1 MTAMTERSSSILF
14 VCSENAL
21 RSPMAEALTKH
32 RFGTDIYVDSVGVR
46 DSDLDPMAIAVMDEI
61 GVDMSRHK
69 SKRLDD
75 LMDTSFELIV
85 TLSPEAQH
93 KAIELTRVTASE
105 VEYWPTPD
113 PSVVEGHRDARL
125 AAYRDLRDYL
135 IRRIENRLG
144 GDGDTGG
151 DMAAD
156 GDSTDPPV

>member
-1 MTAMTERSSSILF
+1 MTDLPSSILF

-32 RFGTDIYVDSVGVR
+32 RFGTTVFVDSAGIR
-46 DSDLDPMAIAVMDEI
+46 DGELDPMASAVMDEI
-61 GVDMSRHK
+61 GVDLSRHK

-75 LMDTSFELIV
+75 LMDTSFEIIV

-113 PSVVEGHRDARL
+113 PSVAEGHREARL

-135 IRRIENRLG
+135 IKRIEVRFV
-144 GDGDTGG
+144 
-151 DMAAD
+151 AAE
-156 GDSTDPPV
+156 

>member
-1 MTAMTERSSSILF
+1 MF

-32 RFGTDIYVDSVGVR
+32 RFPIKIFVDSVGVR
-46 DSDLDPMAIAVMDEI
+46 DGALDPMAIAVMDEI
-61 GVDMSRHK
+61 GVDISRHR

-75 LMDTSFELIV
+75 LMDTSFEVIV
-85 TLSPEAQH
+85 TLSPEAQN

-113 PSVVEGHRDARL
+113 PSVAEGHRDARL

-135 IRRIENRLG
+135 IKRIEKRFG
-144 GDGDTGG
+144 ETG
-151 DMAAD
+151 
-156 GDSTDPPV
+156 

>member
-1 MTAMTERSSSILF
+1 MLDLPSSILY

-21 RSPMAEALTKH
+21 RSPIAESLTKSH
-32 RFGTDIYVDSVGVR
+32 FGSRIFIDSVGVR
-46 DSDLDPMAIAVMDEI
+46 DRTLDPMAVEVMNEI
-61 GVDMSRHK
+61 GIDMSRHK

-75 LMDTSFELIV
+75 LMDTSFEVIV

-113 PSVVEGHRDARL
+113 PSVAEGNRDARL

-135 IRRIENRLG
+135 MRRIVERFGN
-144 GDGDTGG
+144 TKN
-151 DMAAD
+151 
-156 GDSTDPPV
+156 

>member
-1 MTAMTERSSSILF
+1 MTDLPSSILF

-32 RFGTDIYVDSVGVR
+32 QFGTTVFVDSAGIR
-46 DSDLDPMAIAVMDEI
+46 DGELDPMASVVMDEI

-75 LMDTSFELIV
+75 LMDTSFEIIV
-85 TLSPEAQH
+85 TLSPEAEH

-113 PSVVEGHRDARL
+113 PSVAEGHREARL

-135 IRRIENRLG
+135 IKRIEVRF
-144 GDGDTGG
+144 
-151 DMAAD
+151 AAAE
-156 GDSTDPPV
+156 

>member
-1 MTAMTERSSSILF
+1 MTDLPSSILF

-32 RFGTDIYVDSVGVR
+32 RFGTTVFVDSAGIR
-46 DSDLDPMAIAVMDEI
+46 DGELDPMASAVMDEI
-61 GVDMSRHK
+61 GVDLSRHK

-75 LMDTSFELIV
+75 LMDTSFEIIV

-113 PSVVEGHRDARL
+113 PSVADGHREARL

-135 IRRIENRLG
+135 IKRIEVRF
-144 GDGDTGG
+144 
-151 DMAAD
+151 AAAE
-156 GDSTDPPV
+156 

>member
-1 MTAMTERSSSILF
+1 MSDLPSSILF

-32 RFGTDIYVDSVGVR
+32 RFGTGVYVDSVGVR
-46 DSDLDPMAIAVMDEI
+46 DGDLDPMAIAVMDEI

-75 LMDTSFELIV
+75 LMDTSFEIIV

-105 VEYWPTPD
+105 VEYWATPD
-113 PSVVEGHRDARL
+113 PPVWEGHRDARL
-125 AAYRDLRDYL
+125 VAYRDLRDYL
-135 IRRIENRLG
+135 IKRIESRFG
-144 GDGDTGG
+144 GDSG
-151 DMAAD
+151 
-156 GDSTDPPV
+156 

>member
-1 MTAMTERSSSILF
+1 MTDLPSSILF

-32 RFGTDIYVDSVGVR
+32 RFGTTVFVDSAGIR
-46 DSDLDPMAIAVMDEI
+46 DGELDPMASVVMDEI

-75 LMDTSFELIV
+75 LMDTSFEIIV

-113 PSVVEGHRDARL
+113 PSVAEGHREARL
-125 AAYRDLRDYL
+125 AAYRNLRDYL
-135 IRRIENRLG
+135 IKRIEVRF
-144 GDGDTGG
+144 
-151 DMAAD
+151 AAAE
-156 GDSTDPPV
+156 

>member
-1 MTAMTERSSSILF
+1 MTGRPSSILF

-32 RFGTDIYVDSVGVR
+32 RFPIKIFVDSVGVR
-46 DSDLDPMAIAVMDEI
+46 DGALDPMAIAVMDEI
-61 GVDMSRHK
+61 GVDISRHR

-75 LMDTSFELIV
+75 LMDTSFEVIV
-85 TLSPEAQH
+85 TLSPEAQN

-113 PSVVEGHRDARL
+113 PSVAEGHRDARL

-135 IRRIENRLG
+135 IRRIEERFG
-144 GDGDTGG
+144 ETG
-151 DMAAD
+151 
-156 GDSTDPPV
+156 

>member
-1 MTAMTERSSSILF
+1 MTNIAKQAGQPSSILF

-21 RSPMAEALTKH
+21 RSPMAEALAKV
-32 RFGTDIYVDSVGVR
+32 RLGARVFVDSVGVR
-46 DSDLDPMAIAVMDEI
+46 DGDIDPLAIAVLEEI
-61 GVDMSRHK
+61 GVDVSRHK

-75 LMDTSFELIV
+75 LMDTSFEVIV

-113 PSVVEGHRDARL
+113 PSVAEGHRDARL

-135 IRRIENRLG
+135 IRRIEERFGSGAAAG
-144 GDGDTGG
+144 GKG
-151 DMAAD
+151 A
-156 GDSTDPPV
+156 

>member
-1 MTAMTERSSSILF
+1 MTGRLSSILF

-32 RFGTDIYVDSVGVR
+32 RFETKFFVDSVGVR
-46 DSDLDPMAIAVMDEI
+46 DGELDPMTIAVMDEI
-61 GVDMSRHK
+61 GVDMSGHK

-75 LMDTSFELIV
+75 LMDTSFEVIV

-93 KAIELTRVTASE
+93 KAIEHTRVTASE

-113 PSVVEGHRDARL
+113 PSVATGHRDARL

-135 IRRIENRLG
+135 IRRIEERFG
-144 GDGDTGG
+144 ETG
-151 DMAAD
+151 
-156 GDSTDPPV
+156 

>member
-1 MTAMTERSSSILF
+1 MCGADRMTGRPSSILF

-32 RFGTDIYVDSVGVR
+32 RFPIKIFVDSVGVR
-46 DSDLDPMAIAVMDEI
+46 DGALDPMAIAVMDEI
-61 GVDMSRHK
+61 GVDISRHR

-75 LMDTSFELIV
+75 LMDTSFEVIV
-85 TLSPEAQH
+85 TLSPEAQN

-113 PSVVEGHRDARL
+113 PSVAEGHRDARL

-135 IRRIENRLG
+135 IKRIEKRFG
-144 GDGDTGG
+144 ETG
-151 DMAAD
+151 
-156 GDSTDPPV
+156 

>member
-1 MTAMTERSSSILF
+1 MTDLPSSILF

-32 RFGTDIYVDSVGVR
+32 QFGTTVFVDSAGIR
-46 DSDLDPMAIAVMDEI
+46 DGELDPMASAVMDEI
-61 GVDMSRHK
+61 GVDLSRHK

-75 LMDTSFELIV
+75 LMDTSFEIIV

-113 PSVVEGHRDARL
+113 PSVAEGHREARL
-125 AAYRDLRDYL
+125 AAYRNLRDYL
-135 IRRIENRLG
+135 IKRIEVRF
-144 GDGDTGG
+144 
-151 DMAAD
+151 AAAE
-156 GDSTDPPV
+156 